1 MESPTKQY
9 KSIEASVF
17 AIDAHYGE
25 GKDVKYWRSKMR
37 RLCAKY
43 RQELSELR
51 IQVNTLKQG
60 EKQYVEKLFP
70 YYVRILEDIAKLR
83 EKLADLQ
90 FVKKFIK
97 SKKNPRRAAERK
109 LAKTHVKNNMLNE
122 EIANAEVAVEKRK
135 ELYKL
140 SEQEM
145 ETLKVLRDRKLEEK
159 FRNSTSNKVDL
170 ILQNKFRMLKQRKEK
185 YTIEIENF
193 QAQRIVM
200 EHKLKQ
206 YSKRI
211 KSNQWNK
218 KYVKKSD
225 QVQKLQD
232 EVHRLKNV
240 FKNINIS

>member
-43 RQELSELR
+43 RQELSELK

-97 SKKNPRRAAERK
+97 STNINYNIT
-109 LAKTHVKNNMLNE
+109 LNN
-122 EIANAEVAVEKRK
+122 II
-135 ELYKL
+135 
-140 SEQEM
+140 
-145 ETLKVLRDRKLEEK
+145 
-159 FRNSTSNKVDL
+159 NSP
-170 ILQNKFRMLKQRKEK
+170 ILFIVNHFSSTIPNS
-185 YTIEIENF
+185 YYVYFIIIEIYHYLLSCIF
-193 QAQRIVM
+193 LYI
-200 EHKLKQ
+200 
-206 YSKRI
+206 
-211 KSNQWNK
+211 
-218 KYVKKSD
+218 
-225 QVQKLQD
+225 
-232 EVHRLKNV
+232 V
-240 FKNINIS
+240 FK